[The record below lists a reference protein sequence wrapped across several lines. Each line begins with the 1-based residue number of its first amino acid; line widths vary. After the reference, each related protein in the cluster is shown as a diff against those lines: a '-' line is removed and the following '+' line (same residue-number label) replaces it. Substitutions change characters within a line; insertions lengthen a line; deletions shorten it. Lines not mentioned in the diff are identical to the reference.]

1 MEAKIRREQSNLFYS
16 GLAVIVFG
24 VWGSLKNV
32 IYYYLHPEFLEWKNM
47 LEDLPENV
55 DPKLVLILGLIIA
68 ALLDFVIRYII
79 GRGAIRES
87 RRTVSK
93 RKNGYRVLAILYL
106 LVDVFSYAHAVR
118 EVFVATSVEELLAS
132 YDINNHFIML
142 IIEITSCW
150 AMIGLIVASFKLRK
164 YERNIEVVI

>member
-24 VWGSLKNV
+24 VWGAFKNV
-32 IYYYLHPEFLEWKNM
+32 IYYYLHPEFLDLQSALKE
-47 LEDLPENV
+47 LPEDV
-55 DPKLVLILGLIIA
+55 DPNLVLILVLIFV
-68 ALLDFVIRYII
+68 ALMDFLIRYLI

-87 RRTVSK
+87 RRTLSK

-106 LVDVFSYAHAVR
+106 LFDVFSYAHAVR
-118 EVFVATSVEELLAS
+118 EVFAATSIEKLLAS

-150 AMIGLIVASFKLRK
+150 AMIGLIVASFKLRR